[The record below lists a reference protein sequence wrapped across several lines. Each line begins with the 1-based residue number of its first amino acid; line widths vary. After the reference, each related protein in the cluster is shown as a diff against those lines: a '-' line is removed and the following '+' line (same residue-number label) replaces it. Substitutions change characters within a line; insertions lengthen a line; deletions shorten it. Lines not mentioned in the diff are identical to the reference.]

1 MKVGDL
7 VWFVKPHNDRNMY
20 GIIIEQVNEPL
31 AFHHDVFKIL
41 WRDGTIDN
49 HLATY
54 DLCLVKNESR

>member
-20 GIIIEQVNEPL
+20 GIIIERVNDPL
-31 AFHHDVFKIL
+31 AFNNDVFKIL
-41 WRDGTIDN
+41 WRDGTIGN
-49 HLATY
+49 NLWSY